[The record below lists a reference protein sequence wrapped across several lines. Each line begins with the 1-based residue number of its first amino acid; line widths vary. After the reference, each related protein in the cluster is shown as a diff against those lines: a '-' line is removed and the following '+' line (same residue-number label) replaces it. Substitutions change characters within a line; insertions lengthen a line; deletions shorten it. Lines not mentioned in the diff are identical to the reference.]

1 MNKILIIGGTGFIGY
16 HLAKKCLKKNFK
28 VTSLS
33 KRPPKKIR
41 FLNKV
46 KYIIC
51 DINDEKKL
59 KKRITANFN
68 YIVNLGGYVN
78 HQNKR
83 ETYRSHYLGLKKLTE
98 IFIQKKIKKFIQIG
112 SSMEYGRVKSPQK
125 EIFNCYPESTYATSK
140 FLSTKHLMT
149 LYKKKNFPAVILRLY
164 QVYGPNQDKNRLI
177 PIIIDSCKN
186 NKSFPCSNGEQLRDF
201 LFVDDLIDAI
211 LRCLDNKVEGKI
223 INIGSGKIIKVKKII
238 DQIVNFYKAGRPLF
252 GKIKLRKEEML
263 KVYPSLLNARKFL
276 RWKAKVSFN
285 SGILKTINFY
295 DRNNL
300 N

>member
-1 MNKILIIGGTGFIGY
+1 MKNILIIGGTGFIGY

-28 VTSLS
+28 VTSVS
-33 KRPPKKIR
+33 KNQPKKIR
-41 FLNKV
+41 FLEKV

-51 DINDEKKL
+51 DINNKKIL
-59 KKRITANFN
+59 KKIDNNFD
-68 YIVNLGGYVN
+68 YVVNLGGYVD
-78 HQNKR
+78 HKNKQ
-83 ETYRSHYLGLKKLTE
+83 ETYRSHYLGLKSLTK
-98 IFIQKKIKKFIQIG
+98 IFIKKKIKKFIQIG

-125 EIFNCYPESTYATSK
+125 ENFNCHPKSIYAISK
-140 FLSTKHLMT
+140 FLSTKRLIT

-186 NKSFPCSNGEQLRDF
+186 NKSFPCSSGVQLRDF

-211 LRCLDNKVEGKI
+211 LRCLDKKVEGKI

-238 DQIVNFYKAGRPLF
+238 NQIVNFYKAGKPLF

-263 KVYPSLLNARKFL
+263 EVYPSLLNARKFL
-276 RWKAKVSFN
+276 GWKAKVSFK

-295 DRNNL
+295 NRNNL

>member
-1 MNKILIIGGTGFIGY
+1 LKNILIIGGTGFIGY

-28 VTSLS
+28 VTSVS
-33 KRPPKKIR
+33 KNQPKKIR
-41 FLNKV
+41 FLEKV

-51 DINDEKKL
+51 DINNKKIL
-59 KKRITANFN
+59 KKIDNNFD
-68 YIVNLGGYVN
+68 YVVNLGGYVD
-78 HQNKR
+78 HKNKQ
-83 ETYRSHYLGLKKLTE
+83 ETYRSHYLGLKSLTK
-98 IFIQKKIKKFIQIG
+98 IFIKKKIKKFIQIG

-125 EIFNCYPESTYATSK
+125 ENFNCHPKSIYAISK
-140 FLSTKHLMT
+140 FLSTKRLIT

-186 NKSFPCSNGEQLRDF
+186 NKSFPCSSGVQLRDF

-211 LRCLDNKVEGKI
+211 LRCLDKKVEGKI

-238 DQIVNFYKAGRPLF
+238 NQIVNFYKAGKPLF

-263 KVYPSLLNARKFL
+263 EVYPSLLNARKFL
-276 RWKAKVSFN
+276 GWKAKVSFK

-295 DRNNL
+295 NRNNL

>member
-1 MNKILIIGGTGFIGY
+1 MKNILIIGGTGFIGY

-28 VTSLS
+28 VTSVS
-33 KRPPKKIR
+33 KNQPKKIR
-41 FLNKV
+41 FLKKV

-51 DINDEKKL
+51 DINNKKIL
-59 KKRITANFN
+59 KKIDNNFD
-68 YIVNLGGYVN
+68 YVVNLGGYVD
-78 HQNKR
+78 HRNKQ

-98 IFIQKKIKKFIQIG
+98 IFIKKKIKKFIQIG

-125 EIFNCYPESTYATSK
+125 ENFNCYPESIYATSK
-140 FLSTKHLMT
+140 FLSTKHLIT

-186 NKSFPCSNGEQLRDF
+186 NKSFPCSSGEQLRDF

-211 LRCLDNKVEGKI
+211 LKCLDNKVEGKI

-238 DQIVNFYKAGRPLF
+238 NQIVNFYKAGKPLF

-263 KVYPSLLNARKFL
+263 EVYPSLLNARKFL
-276 RWKAKVSFN
+276 GWKPKVSFN
-285 SGILKTINFY
+285 GGILKTINFY
-295 DRNNL
+295 NKNSL

>member
-1 MNKILIIGGTGFIGY
+1 MKNILIIGGTGFIGY

-28 VTSLS
+28 VTSIS
-33 KRPPKKIR
+33 KNHPKKIR
-41 FLNKV
+41 FLKKV

-51 DINDEKKL
+51 DINNKKIL
-59 KKRITANFN
+59 KKINNNFD
-68 YIVNLGGYVN
+68 YVVNLGGYVD
-78 HQNKR
+78 HRNKQ
-83 ETYRSHYLGLKKLTE
+83 ETYRSHYLGLKKLTK
-98 IFIQKKIKKFIQIG
+98 IFIKKKIKKFIQIG

-125 EIFNCYPESTYATSK
+125 ENFNCNPESIYAISK
-140 FLSTKHLMT
+140 FLSTKHLIT

-164 QVYGPNQDKNRLI
+164 QVYGPNQDINRLI

-186 NKSFPCSNGEQLRDF
+186 NKSFPCSSGDQLRDF
-201 LFVDDLIDAI
+201 LFVDDLTDAI
-211 LRCLDNKVEGKI
+211 LRCLDKKVEGKI

-238 DQIVNFYKAGRPLF
+238 NKIVNFYKAGKPLF

-263 KVYPSLLNARKFL
+263 EVYPSLLNARKL
-276 RWKAKVSFN
+276 LGWKAKVSFN

-295 DRNNL
+295 NRNNL